1 MLGRFLEFSVQ
12 TSNIIDSL
20 GFYRLL
26 GFHELEIGDVLSH
39 KYAVVSDG
47 ELCIGLHDRS
57 LEGPALTFVHQDL
70 AHEARS
76 MSDHGFDFKSNSAF
90 PTSTAI

>member
-26 GFHELEIGDVLSH
+26 GFHELEIGDVLLLN
-39 KYAVVSDG
+39 KQIGEPVDILISDKKIMKG
-47 ELCIGLHDRS
+47 LPVQYKGRYGVQTQELN
-57 LEGPALTFVHQDL
+57 A
-70 AHEARS
+70 
-76 MSDHGFDFKSNSAF
+76 
-90 PTSTAI
+90 